1 MPMTVWSM
9 LEECVGQLDEPFRRS
24 EIVGWFRRHYPDVNE
39 ATLAAHIQ
47 AATANA
53 ANRAGNNALGRRPA
67 LIDRIDR
74 GLYRRARRP
83 MSPLLAASFSPAVE
97 PADGGHGDVAVV
109 LIGCVKTK
117 WASAAPASELY
128 VSPLFEGRR
137 EYARRAGMP
146 WYILSAKHGLLSPA
160 DIIGPYDVYLG
171 AQSRGYQQA
180 LGEFAAAQLDQLQP
194 GLRGR
199 TVEIHAGSAYVEAV
213 REPLTRRG
221 IRISV
226 PLDGLELGRQL
237 SWYRSRVSTAPEPAA
252 ANSPQHVAQEA
263 NTVLLRADE
272 IIGVLRDRSLRRSP
286 AELIS
291 AGRDGLLV
299 PGLYSWWVDDRGAA
313 DLSAGLGLPVSAG
326 LIYAGQAGATHWPSG
341 RRSAGTLWGRIT
353 QMHLG
358 GSAEFSTFRRTLAA
372 VLRDVQ
378 SLTSEDDPRLTAWVD
393 RHLSV
398 ITVPV
403 PDADRLGRI
412 ESEVLDVLDP
422 PLNLMGRPGNPLRTR
437 LRQLRRERHQH
448 GDTEMTGESGTAAGG
463 QAVIAAKQ
471 FHRAMVGIYETAK
484 RDLGYN
490 ATRFLQMISEQG
502 GLATARQLLWSDT
515 PSDGFT
521 TLWQHGRLDLTV
533 EAHALKPEF
542 AILFTD
548 EDRQR
553 ATRRLET
560 YG

>member
-1 MPMTVWSM
+1 MTVWSM

-53 ANRAGNNALGRRPA
+53 ANRADNALGKRPA

-74 GLYRRARRP
+74 GLYRRTRRP
-83 MSPLLAASFSPAVE
+83 VSPWPDVSGDASSIPVVDQAAV
-97 PADGGHGDVAVV
+97 GHGDVAVV

-117 WASAAPASELY
+117 QASAAPAAELY

-137 EYARRAGMP
+137 EYARRTGMP
-146 WYILSAKHGLLSPA
+146 WYVLSAKHGLLSPD

-180 LGEFAAAQLDQLQP
+180 WGEFAAAQLDEHQP
-194 GLRGR
+194 GLRGQ

-213 REPLTRRG
+213 RGPLTRRG
-221 IRISV
+221 IMISV
-226 PLDGLELGRQL
+226 PLDSLELGRQL
-237 SWYRSRVSTAPEPAA
+237 SWYRSRVRTTAARAA
-252 ANSPQHVAQEA
+252 ASSAPPAVQEA
-263 NTVLLRADE
+263 EAGTLRADE
-272 IIGVLRDRSLRRSP
+272 IISVLRDRSLRRSP
-286 AELIS
+286 AELVS

-299 PGLYSWWVDDRGAA
+299 PGLYSWWVDERGAA
-313 DLSAGLGLPVSAG
+313 DLSAGLGMPVSAG

-341 RRSAGTLWGRIT
+341 KRSQGTLWGRIT

-378 SLTSEDDPRLTAWVD
+378 SLNSEDDPRLTAWVD

-403 PDADRLGRI
+403 PDADQLGRI
-412 ESEVLDVLDP
+412 ESEILDALDP
-422 PLNLMGRPGNPLRTR
+422 PLNLMGRPGNPLRAR
-437 LRQLRRERHQH
+437 LRELRRP
-448 GDTEMTGESGTAAGG
+448 TNSGGSSVRKGCTWAG
-463 QAVIAAKQ
+463 
-471 FHRAMVGIYETAK
+471 
-484 RDLGYN
+484 
-490 ATRFLQMISEQG
+490 
-502 GLATARQLLWSDT
+502 
-515 PSDGFT
+515 
-521 TLWQHGRLDLTV
+521 
-533 EAHALKPEF
+533 
-542 AILFTD
+542 
-548 EDRQR
+548 
-553 ATRRLET
+553 RRPAP
-560 YG
+560 